1 MQARINLPRYSG
13 WLAIGYPLTTLLQIN
28 SRTLVG
34 LPVGTRS
41 EVDGETAAGAS
52 ELISSDVWF
61 TEESPSPWGVRRG
74 KKARC
79 RAPEMR
85 RASQV

>member
-34 LPVGTRS
+34 LPVGTRA
-41 EVDGETAAGAS
+41 EVDGGTAAGAF
-52 ELISSDVWF
+52 ELI
-61 TEESPSPWGVRRG
+61 
-74 KKARC
+74 
-79 RAPEMR
+79 
-85 RASQV
+85 